1 MAIYS
6 SSINSV
12 SAAFVVHGK
21 WTCTQMYSSPNYA
34 SCNLTISGT
43 STDYNCNYDTKTK
56 KWTCVKAK
64 SGSGTPNQMPGNEN
78 LNKMTDSQIPLGL
91 KTALDSAIKTENG
104 GLVMGQSNATETEG
118 EHSNTSA
125 AKKHKLLQGGAPG
138 NNGLVDPTGGP
149 QVIDIKKDIIG
160 F

>member
-64 SGSGTPNQMPGNEN
+64 SGSGTPNP
-78 LNKMTDSQIPLGL
+78 T
-91 KTALDSAIKTENG
+91 
-104 GLVMGQSNATETEG
+104 
-118 EHSNTSA
+118 
-125 AKKHKLLQGGAPG
+125 APG
-138 NNGLVDPTGGP
+138 PGPRPSAHRKPPGARRATVLEWGATG
-149 QVIDIKKDIIG
+149 
-160 F
+160 